1 MAATTWSK
9 KEKSGRFDKIFTN
22 NVALLGRCASDF
34 VEEGHRVELEFE
46 AVKRVLSWR
55 RTDGGF
61 FWRKQN
67 MKKY

>member
-22 NVALLGRCASDF
+22 NVAFLGRCAFDF

-46 AVKRVLSWR
+46 AVRRVFWR
-55 RTDGGF
+55 RTDEGF

-67 MKKY
+67 MKKL